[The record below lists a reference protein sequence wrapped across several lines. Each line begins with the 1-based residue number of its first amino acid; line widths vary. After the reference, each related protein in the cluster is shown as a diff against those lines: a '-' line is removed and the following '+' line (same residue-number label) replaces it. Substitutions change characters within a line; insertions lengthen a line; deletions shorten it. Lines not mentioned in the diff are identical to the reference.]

1 MPSTEHRM
9 WGSVSGA
16 VIAQRQG
23 REWDPHLSLCPQTL
37 CPSSFFAVVN
47 HATLLAE
54 ALFPNQGLNPGNE
67 STTESSVVSII
78 LLRDFKSDC
87 QSHV

>member
-1 MPSTEHRM
+1 M
-9 WGSVSGA
+9 VF
-16 VIAQRQG
+16 
-23 REWDPHLSLCPQTL
+23 L
-37 CPSSFFAVVN
+37 FFLKFFVVVN

-54 ALFPNQGLNPGNE
+54 ALFSNQGLNPGNE
-67 STTESSVVSII
+67 STTESPVVSII